1 MIPKV
6 LAIGL
11 IVSVVGALLTEMG
24 CRTKWVF
31 SVISMTV
38 LLLGLSSELSS
49 VLSELVSLT
58 DTYGMEDTV
67 KSAVKVVGIGYVY
80 GISSEVCE
88 ELGEKRVSQIL
99 TTFSRV
105 EIFLVIL
112 PYVKEIADMGVRLLK

>member
-6 LAIGL
+6 VAIG
-11 IVSVVGALLTEMG
+11 IIASVAGALLSEMG

-31 SVISMTV
+31 SVISVIV
-38 LLLGLSSELSS
+38 LLLGLCGELSS
-49 VLSELVSLT
+49 VFSELLTLT
-58 DTYGMEDTV
+58 DSSGMEDAV
-67 KSAVKVVGIGYVY
+67 KSALKVVGIGYVY

-88 ELGEKRVSQIL
+88 ELGEKRIAQIL